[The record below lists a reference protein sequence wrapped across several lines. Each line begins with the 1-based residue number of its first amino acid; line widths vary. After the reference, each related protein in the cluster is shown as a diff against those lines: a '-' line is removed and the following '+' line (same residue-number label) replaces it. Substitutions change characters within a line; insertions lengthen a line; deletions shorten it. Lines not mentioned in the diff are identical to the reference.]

1 MQKPVERKLTNFS
14 VLIISSVTVV
24 AGAALLLWSA
34 FGFTTQQ
41 VAWAAFISQLG
52 GLLAATGLVT
62 FAWELRGRRQF
73 ADETMALAGLSQDLK
88 RAGIVRVAN
97 QYLEDQE
104 LWNDLFRDV
113 HKLDILVAYASTW
126 RNAHRARL
134 EAVARNPSARIRIFL
149 PDPGD
154 DPTIQNLAHRFS
166 TEPEDLKRKI
176 REAIRDFEDLRR
188 TKGAKV
194 DVFLRTGDLVY
205 SCYRFDSQAVI
216 TLYSHARKRQSQVP
230 MFLVRQGDLFDFVYQ
245 DLTAIAA
252 ESRPVRAED
261 RS

>member
-1 MQKPVERKLTNFS
+1 MQKTVERKLTNSS
-14 VLIISSVTVV
+14 VLTISGVTL
-24 AGAALLLWSA
+24 AGGTALLLWAA
-34 FGFTTQQ
+34 FGFSTEQS
-41 VAWAAFISQLG
+41 AWSNFISQLG

-62 FAWELRGRRQF
+62 FAWELHGRRQF

-97 QYLEDQE
+97 QYLEDQQ

-134 EAVARNPSARIRIFL
+134 ETVAKNPSARIRVFL

-154 DPTIQNLAHRFS
+154 DQTIQNLAQRFS
-166 TEPEDLKRKI
+166 TDADDLRRKI

-188 TKGAKV
+188 PKGAKV
-194 DVFLRTGDLVY
+194 EIRLRTGDLVY

-245 DLTAIAA
+245 DLTTIASD
-252 ESRPVRAED
+252 SRPVAEED
-261 RS
+261 RL

>member
-1 MQKPVERKLTNFS
+1 VQKSVERKLTNSS
-14 VLIISSVTVV
+14 VLAISGVTVAV
-24 AGAALLLWSA
+24 GAALLLWSA
-34 FGFTTQQ
+34 FGFSSQQ
-41 VAWAAFISQLG
+41 VAWSSFISQLG
-52 GLLAATGLVT
+52 GLLAATGVVT
-62 FAWELRGRRQF
+62 FAWELHGRRQF

-97 QYLEDQE
+97 QYLEDQA
-104 LWNDLFRDV
+104 LWNELFRDV

-134 EAVARNPSARIRIFL
+134 EAVAKNPSARIRVFL

-154 DPTIQNLAHRFS
+154 DPTIQNLARRFS
-166 TEPEDLKRKI
+166 TDPEDLKRKI
-176 REAIRDFEDLRR
+176 REAIRDFEELHRP
-188 TKGAKV
+188 KGAKV
-194 DVFLRTGDLVY
+194 EVLLRTGDLVY

-245 DLTAIAA
+245 DLTTIAA
-252 ESRPVRAED
+252 ESRPVTAED